1 MNADDI
7 KAIFGMT
14 PENAIEYLKQKRID
28 VSWDWQDMLD
38 DAHVSAFTIAKSAG
52 MDVAN
57 DIYQAVV
64 QAAEQGQTLQDFERE
79 LTPILQSKGWWGK
92 QDVANPDTGEF
103 QTVTLGTPYRLK
115 TIYLTNLQSAYM
127 AGRYSTMLAAKST
140 HPYWQYV
147 AINDSRTRD
156 MHRKLH
162 GRVYA
167 ADDPVWDSLYPPLDY
182 RCRCRVRPLSRER
195 GESQV
200 LPSPK
205 LETITVDIG
214 ENQATGEQRY
224 AQRTGFR
231 LPDGTF
237 AAPNAG
243 FNANQGKTFLQRT
256 AQIALDKAQNVPPEL
271 ARVAVQ
277 EMMTQEKFRNA
288 LTLAQLQWVA
298 NLLGL
303 GN

>member
-1 MNADDI
+1 MTAEDI
-7 KAIFGMT
+7 KVIFGMQ
-14 PENAIEYLKQKRID
+14 PEKAIAYLKQKRVD

-38 DAHVSAFTIAKSAG
+38 DAHVSAFTVTKTAG

-64 QAAEQGQTLQDFERE
+64 KAAEQGQTFKDFERE
-79 LTPILQSKGWWGK
+79 LTPVLQSKGWWGK
-92 QDVANPDTGEF
+92 QEHPNPDTGEI
-103 QTVTLGTPYRLK
+103 QNVQLGSPYRLK

-127 AGRYSTMLAAKST
+127 AGRYAEMVAAKDT

-147 AINDSRTRD
+147 AINDKRTRET
-156 MHRKLH
+156 HRKLH

-167 ADDPVWDSLYPPLDY
+167 ADDPIWDSLYPPLDY

-214 ENQATGEQRY
+214 ENKSTGEQRY
-224 AQRTGFR
+224 AQRTGIR
-231 LPDGTF
+231 VDGQF
-237 AAPNAG
+237 IAPNAG

-256 AQIALDKAQNVPPEL
+256 AQMAINKAQNVPPEL
-271 ARVAVQ
+271 ARVAVK
-277 EMMTQEKFRNA
+277 EMMKQEKFRNA
-288 LTLAQLQWVA
+288 LTLAQLAWVA
-298 NLLGL
+298 ELLGL
-303 GN
+303 GA

>member
-1 MNADDI
+1 MNETDI
-7 KAIFGMT
+7 QAIFNMT
-14 PENAIEYLKQKRID
+14 PEAAIAYLKQKNVV

-64 QAAEQGQTLQDFERE
+64 KATASGQTFKDFERE
-79 LTPILQSKGWWGK
+79 LTPVLQAKGWWGK
-92 QDVANPDTGEF
+92 QDVLNPDTGEM
-103 QTVTLGTPYRLK
+103 QTATLGTPYRLK

-127 AGRYSTMLAAKST
+127 AGRYAEMIAAKDT

-147 AINDSRTRD
+147 AINDKRTRET
-156 MHRKLH
+156 HRKLH
-162 GRVYA
+162 GRVYS
-167 ADDPVWDSLYPPLDY
+167 ADDAVWGSLYPPLDY
-182 RCRCRVRPLSRER
+182 RCRCRVRPLPRER
-195 GESQV
+195 GEKQV

-214 ENQATGEQRY
+214 ENKYTGEQRY

-237 AAPNAG
+237 VAPNAG
-243 FNANQGKTFLQRT
+243 FNANQGATFLQRT
-256 AQIALDKAQNVPPEL
+256 ARVAIDKAQSAPPEL
-271 ARVAVQ
+271 ARVAVK

-288 LTLAQLQWVA
+288 LTLAELAWVA
-298 NLLGL
+298 ELLGL
-303 GN
+303 G

>member
-1 MNADDI
+1 MNDADI
-7 KAIFGMT
+7 QAIFGMT
-14 PENAIEYLKQKRID
+14 PEAAIAYLKQKRVD

-38 DAHVSAFTIAKSAG
+38 DAHVSAFTVAKTAG

-64 QAAEQGQTLQDFERE
+64 KAAESGQTFKDFERE
-79 LTPILQSKGWWGK
+79 LRPVLEQKGWWGK
-92 QDVANPDTGEF
+92 QDVPNHDTGEI
-103 QTVTLGTPYRLK
+103 QTATLGTPYRLK
-115 TIYLTNLQSAYM
+115 NIYLTNLQSAYM
-127 AGRYSTMLAAKST
+127 AGRYTEMVAAKNT

-147 AINDSRTRD
+147 AINDSKTRD

-162 GRVYA
+162 GRVYS
-167 ADDPVWDSLYPPLDY
+167 ADDAVWGSLYPPLGY
-182 RCRCRVRPLSRER
+182 RCRCRVRPLSRAR

-214 ENQATGEQRY
+214 ENRATGEQRY

-237 AAPNAG
+237 AAPDAG
-243 FNANQGKTFLQRT
+243 FNANQGATFLQRT
-256 AQIALDKAQNVPPEL
+256 ARTTIDKAQSAPPEL
-271 ARVAVQ
+271 ARVAVK
-277 EMMTQEKFRNA
+277 EMMSQEKFRNA
-288 LTLAQLQWVA
+288 LTMAQLAWVA
-298 NLLGL
+298 ELLGL
-303 GN
+303 M

>member
-1 MNADDI
+1 MKTEEIA
-7 KAIFGMT
+7 AIFGMQ
-14 PENAIEYLKQKRID
+14 PENAIAYLKQKNVV

-38 DAHVSAFTIAKSAG
+38 DAHVAAFTIAKSAS

-64 QAAEQGQTLQDFERE
+64 HAAESGQTFQDFERDLRPVLE
-79 LTPILQSKGWWGK
+79 RKGWWGRK
-92 QDVANPDTGEF
+92 DVVNPDTGEI
-103 QTVTLGTPYRLK
+103 QAATLGTPHRLK

-127 AGRYSTMLAAKST
+127 ARRYAEMAAAKDT

-147 AINDSRTRD
+147 AINDKRTRET
-156 MHRKLH
+156 HRKLH

-167 ADDPVWDSLYPPLDY
+167 ADDAVWGSLYPPLDY

-195 GESQV
+195 GEKQV

-214 ENQATGEQRY
+214 ENRATGEQRY

-231 LPDGTF
+231 LPDDTF
-237 AAPNAG
+237 VAPNAG
-243 FNANQGKTFLQRT
+243 FNANQGQTFLQRT
-256 AQIALDKAQNVPPEL
+256 ARLAVQKAQNVPPEL
-271 ARVAVQ
+271 AKVAVG
-277 EMMTQEKFRNA
+277 EMMKNEKFRNA
-288 LTLAQLQWVA
+288 LSLAELAWVA
-298 NLLGL
+298 ELLGL
-303 GN
+303 TS

>member
-1 MNADDI
+1 MKPDI
-7 KAIFGMT
+7 YLLFGMT
-14 PENAIEYLKQKRID
+14 PENAIAYLKQKRVD

-38 DAHVSAFTIAKSAG
+38 DAHVAAFTVAKTAG

-64 QAAEQGQTLQDFERE
+64 KAAEQGQPFKDFERE
-79 LTPILQSKGWWGK
+79 LTPVLQSKGWWGK
-92 QDVANPDTGEF
+92 QEHPNPDMGEI
-103 QTVTLGTPYRLK
+103 QNVQLGSPYRLK

-127 AGRYSTMLAAKST
+127 AGRYAEMVAAKDT

-147 AINDSRTRD
+147 AINDKRTRET
-156 MHRKLH
+156 HRLLH
-162 GRVYA
+162 GHVYA

-214 ENQATGEQRY
+214 ENKHTGEQRY
-224 AQRTGFR
+224 AQRTGIR
-231 LPDGTF
+231 VDGQF
-237 AAPNAG
+237 IAPNAG
-243 FNANQGKTFLQRT
+243 FNANQGQTFLQRT
-256 AQIALDKAQNVPPEL
+256 ARIAIKKVQNVPPEL
-271 ARVAVQ
+271 ARVAVK
-277 EMMTQEKFRNA
+277 EMMAQEKFRNA
-288 LTLAQLQWVA
+288 LTLAELAWVA
-298 NLLGL
+298 ELLGL
-303 GN
+303 MP

>member
-1 MNADDI
+1 MNETDI
-7 KAIFGMT
+7 QAIFNMT
-14 PENAIEYLKQKRID
+14 PEAAIAYLKQKNVV

-64 QAAEQGQTLQDFERE
+64 KATASGQTFKDFERE
-79 LTPILQSKGWWGK
+79 LTPVLQAKGWWGK
-92 QDVANPDTGEF
+92 QDVLNPDTGEM
-103 QTVTLGTPYRLK
+103 QTATLGTPYRLK

-127 AGRYSTMLAAKST
+127 AGRYAEMIAAKDT

-147 AINDSRTRD
+147 AINDKRTRET
-156 MHRKLH
+156 HRKLH

-167 ADDPVWDSLYPPLDY
+167 ADDAVWGSLYPPLDY

-195 GESQV
+195 GEKQV

-214 ENQATGEQRY
+214 ENKYTGEQRY
-224 AQRTGFR
+224 AQRTGIR
-231 LPDGTF
+231 VDGQF
-237 AAPNAG
+237 IAPNAG
-243 FNANQGKTFLQRT
+243 FNANQGATFLQRT
-256 AQIALDKAQNVPPEL
+256 ARTAIEKAQSAPPEL
-271 ARVAVQ
+271 ARVAVK

-288 LTLAQLQWVA
+288 LTLAELAWVA
-298 NLLGL
+298 ELLGL
-303 GN
+303 G